1 MRTITA
7 YFDSVQAAEQAA
19 FNLAT
24 RVGGV
29 RAKVYDARNTDRLG
43 DLSLPEGD
51 ATTLREGFRR
61 GGGVVHAEVPDG
73 RFEEVAD
80 TLEAS
85 GSVDLDV
92 KEAEWRKEGR
102 AGSTASTTTN
112 IAAAVPP
119 VTGVTNET
127 SAPATATFGS
137 ANATTNSTSGAA
149 TGSMVERL
157 GAADDE
163 ARIPV
168 AEERLRVGKRE
179 VGHGRVRIRSY
190 VVETPVQE
198 QVTLH
203 QEHVAVERRPTD
215 RPLTGADDAL
225 FRERT
230 IEATETAEE
239 AVVAKEAR
247 VKEELVVRK
256 TADDRTETVS
266 DTVRRTEVEVDDNR
280 TAAKTSPATPRRDPG
295 AV

>member
-19 FNLAT
+19 FDLAT

-29 RAKVYDARNTDRLG
+29 RAKVYDARNTDSLG

-80 TLEAS
+80 ALEAS
-85 GSVDLDV
+85 GAVDLDAR
-92 KEAEWRKEGR
+92 EAGWRKEGW
-102 AGSTASTTTN
+102 AGSATSTTATAAVSPAVGTNIDASTPIASPLGATN
-112 IAAAVPP
+112 GA
-119 VTGVTNET
+119 
-127 SAPATATFGS
+127 S
-137 ANATTNSTSGAA
+137 STVSGAVA
-149 TGSMVERL
+149 GGMVERL
-157 GAADDE
+157 GPADDE

-168 AEERLRVGKRE
+168 VEERLHVGKRE
-179 VGHGRVRIRSY
+179 AGHGRVRIRSY

-203 QEHVAVERRPTD
+203 EERVNVERRPTD
-215 RPLTGADDAL
+215 RPLTGANEAL
-225 FRERT
+225 FQERT

-247 VKEELVVRK
+247 VVEEVALRK
-256 TADDRTETVS
+256 TAEERTETVR
-266 DTVRRTEVEVDDNR
+266 DTIRRTEVEVEDDR
-280 TAAKTSPATPRRDPG
+280 VPANTPAVTPKRDLG
-295 AV
+295 TV